1 MNKRFRQANVD
12 TWRRDGCVLIPN
24 FFNSEEVAA
33 VNADFELVF
42 ARSEGANEAMNKKKE
57 GEVGRFNRAQFA
69 TLEAVPFDCS
79 PALNLIGLHP
89 ELIRFAKEALA
100 ADRVHLYQCQAWA
113 KFTGDADYD
122 QPFHCDYVNH
132 TLTAPSEVAA
142 RNSITILCYFSDVS
156 EEHGPAHYVTRTD
169 AAKIAGPEATLSFD
183 QSVQL
188 QLQDGLKRF
197 ARSSAARA
205 GSIMPYSIDIF
216 HRGTNMTA
224 PYGHR
229 YAVMACF
236 KRAGDESIGFH
247 AWQFHHLKPWR
258 QIFEHATPE
267 QLACFGVQLPG
278 DPFWTETTLQ
288 RAQARYP
295 GWDLT
300 PYREAMWPA
309 KRRTTSAHPRISKSS
324 PATQPRHARR
334 KTRGR

>member
-1 MNKRFRQANVD
+1 M
-12 TWRRDGCVLIPN
+12 IPN
-24 FFNSEEVAA
+24 FFTPVEVAA
-33 VNADFELVF
+33 VNADFEIVF
-42 ARSEGANEAMNKKKE
+42 ARTEGAIEAMNKKRE
-57 GEVGRFNRAQFA
+57 GEVGHFNRAQFA

-79 PALNLIGLHP
+79 PALNLIGVHP
-89 ELIRFAKEALA
+89 ALVGFAKEALS
-100 ADRVHLYQCQAWA
+100 ADKVHLYQCQAWA

-132 TLTAPSEVAA
+132 TLTAPSDVAV

-156 EEHGPAHYVTRTD
+156 EAHGPAHYVTRTD
-169 AAKIAGPEATLSFD
+169 AEKIAGPEATLTAD
-183 QSVQL
+183 PLL
-188 QLQDGLKRF
+188 QNRLRGC
-197 ARSSAARA
+197 AHSSAAPA

-258 QIFEHATPE
+258 RIFEHATPE

-288 RAQARYP
+288 RAQVRYP

-300 PYREAMWPA
+300 PYREAM
-309 KRRTTSAHPRISKSS
+309 
-324 PATQPRHARR
+324 ARQAFV
-334 KTRGR
+334 